1 MSLTKYLIGNSILSA
16 GMISYG
22 GAFTATYRQFLHQVW
37 VSKMDE
43 LHL

>member
-22 GAFTATYRQFLHQVW
+22 GAFIATYRQSLHQMW
-37 VSKMDE
+37 LKKMKE